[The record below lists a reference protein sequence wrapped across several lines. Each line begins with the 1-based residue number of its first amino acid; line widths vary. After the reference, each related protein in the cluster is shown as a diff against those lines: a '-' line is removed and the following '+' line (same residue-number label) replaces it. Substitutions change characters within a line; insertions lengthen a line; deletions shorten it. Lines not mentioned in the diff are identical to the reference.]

1 MLEKKKY
8 IIWEEGE
15 YTHPNVCGFVPSIM
29 AYLHNEKKE
38 ENNPYP
44 CMIVVPGGGYA
55 SVSPTEG
62 EIVAKRFYE
71 KGYQAFV
78 LTYTINRLMGTPVKM
93 QALKDISRAIR
104 YIRSHAE
111 QFDININQVVICG
124 FSAGGHLCASSCV
137 HFADVAEEDTDTG
150 RKYAKYSNRPDAAI
164 LSYPV
169 ITSGPYAH
177 QDSFRALLGRDIYEN
192 IEESYEGIL
201 GCKTKEDALQYM
213 SLEKH
218 VTKDTPPCFLWHT
231 VTDEL
236 VPMENSLLFMRELR
250 REKISVGYHIFSS
263 GHHGMSLANETWAKG
278 LFGEDYTHEQTN
290 RLMAAIRAEEISLSE
305 EDKKEYETFCEYQKE
320 HPEWIEGDTNPEVE
334 QWFDMAVMWL
344 SANLIS

>member
-8 IIWEEGE
+8 TIWEKGE
-15 YTHPNVCGFVPSIM
+15 YTHPNACGFVPSIM
-29 AYLHNEKKE
+29 AYLHDEKKE
-38 ENNPYP
+38 EKKPYP

-62 EIVAKRFYE
+62 EIIAKRFYE

-104 YIRSHAE
+104 YIRSRAE
-111 QFDININQVVICG
+111 QFDIDINQVAVCG

-137 HFADVAEEDTDTG
+137 HFADVEEEDTQMG

-169 ITSGPYAH
+169 ITAGPCAH
-177 QDSFRALLGRDIYEN
+177 RDSLRALLGRDIYKN
-192 IEESYEGIL
+192 IEEAYEGIP

-231 VTDEL
+231 VTDGL

-250 REKISVGYHIFSS
+250 REKIPVGYHLFSS
-263 GHHGMSLANETWAKG
+263 GDHGMSLANETWAKG

-290 RLMAAIRAEEISLSE
+290 RLMAAIRAGEISLSE
-305 EDKKEYETFCEYQKE
+305 EDKKEYEAFCEYEKE
-320 HPEWIEGDTNPEVE
+320 HSKWIEGTKNSEVE

-344 SANLIS
+344 SINLIS